1 MKAQEQD
8 LISNIKAQAQQNESL
23 LREKV
28 LARLSPI
35 QVKEMGNELFR
46 KVGIDPLSGARTV
59 SHLRRCGA
67 LEVSECAPDEQKIE
81 EPDVRQ
87 GDRESI
93 QSCVTEILTVIAEL
107 AAPIVAVEGPEG
119 IRERL
124 ERVAEEGS
132 QRFPELLSGL
142 EVGPGAIVDPEPV
155 IERALR
161 FPGDREREV
170 GMAFGELV
178 SYLEFELVNHPK
190 IDDPEEFLEAIEH
203 LRAQL

>member
-1 MKAQEQD
+1 VDEREVDDEKIEEQD
-8 LISNIKAQAQQNESL
+8 L
-23 LREKV
+23 
-28 LARLSPI
+28 
-35 QVKEMGNELFR
+35 
-46 KVGIDPLSGARTV
+46 
-59 SHLRRCGA
+59 
-67 LEVSECAPDEQKIE
+67 
-81 EPDVRQ
+81 RQ

-93 QSCVTEILTVIAEL
+93 QSCVMDHLTVIAEL

-124 ERVAEEGS
+124 ERVVEEGS

-142 EVGPGAIVDPEPV
+142 EVGPGAIVDPAPV

-178 SYLEFELVNHPK
+178 SYLEFELMNHPK